1 MVRVEIQLSRP
12 TVRLGGTV
20 VGTIRCTTKLLSAT
34 ATSTG
39 SSSSAQTTNANP
51 IRRQIPSL
59 RLCAVGLCRRDP
71 RWHSFPAKS
80 HSTTSSSTAADVNL
94 LPPLPDQYTEPFWS
108 TEPLELMEL
117 PERPYGSWQEARP
130 HPIQLPGRRRCK
142 HGRHSKNSS
151 VEDVTTDISLSL
163 DDQKQLIFTFRIAI
177 PHDTPHSLIATSCKY
192 YYLIVLRLVSTNDH
206 HQPGS
211 AADHP
216 ASTAEATSTEW
227 IQMPLSVLT
236 AHPSS
241 SIPPPADDD
250 GPVAIVQAMAHSMGL
265 PTHLSA
271 TELASWEGE
280 YTVCNPNTVGG
291 GGSLSSIVQSMRV
304 DDPVT
309 GRPVCVLSILGTAP
323 TSLVPG
329 SRLILKFDF
338 PQQPIM
344 ASSGGTSPW
353 MPCASVSACLQG
365 QEMVVAVGHSANRR
379 RARRFLFGT
388 AHELVSP
395 TTTECVS
402 LTLILPET
410 APCSI
415 ATHHVEIVVQC
426 LVDIAIGDTKF
437 RNLRL
442 EIPCRVQHGLSDWEL
457 PRADGDDD
465 GQAQVDRTLREL
477 WQQSQPSPSIP
488 RFDSHD
494 IVDDLKILSL
504 DLVRRPKSDTSC

>member
-1 MVRVEIQLSRP
+1 M
-12 TVRLGGTV
+12 
-20 VGTIRCTTKLLSAT
+20 
-34 ATSTG
+34 
-39 SSSSAQTTNANP
+39 
-51 IRRQIPSL
+51 
-59 RLCAVGLCRRDP
+59 
-71 RWHSFPAKS
+71 
-80 HSTTSSSTAADVNL
+80 
-94 LPPLPDQYTEPFWS
+94 
-108 TEPLELMEL
+108 
-117 PERPYGSWQEARP
+117 
-130 HPIQLPGRRRCK
+130 
-142 HGRHSKNSS
+142 
-151 VEDVTTDISLSL
+151 SLSF
-163 DDQKQLIFTFRIAI
+163 DDQQQLIFTFRIAI

-192 YYLIVLRLVSTNDH
+192 YYLIALRLVSTNNDGYC
-206 HQPGS
+206 QQTGS
-211 AADHP
+211 ATTTITSAD
-216 ASTAEATSTEW
+216 ATSTEW

-236 AHPSS
+236 AHPSF
-241 SIPPPADDD
+241 SIPLPVHDDE
-250 GPVAIVQAMAHSMGL
+250 GPVAVVQAMAHSTGL

-280 YTVCNPNTVGG
+280 YTVCNPT
-291 GGSLSSIVQSMRV
+291 GSSAPNSSIVQSMRV

-344 ASSGGTSPW
+344 ESSSGGSSPW

-365 QEMVVAVGHSANRR
+365 QEMVVTAGKAASRR
-379 RARRFLFGT
+379 RARRFVFGT
-388 AHELVSP
+388 AHEWVSS

-415 ATHHVEIVVQC
+415 ATPHVEISVQC
-426 LVDIAIGDTKF
+426 LVDIAISQDAKKF

-442 EIPCRVQHGLSDWEL
+442 EIPCRVQHALADWEL
-457 PRADGDDD
+457 PRPDDDD
-465 GQAQVDRTLREL
+465 GQAQVECTLREL
-477 WQQSQPSPSIP
+477 WQQSLPPTRSIP

-504 DLVRRPKSDTSC
+504 DLVRRPKSNV